1 MMINNT
7 RLEELREENDLK
19 QIDLANIFKIAKSTY
34 SEWEHNKIPIPT
46 KRVIQIANYY
56 KVNIDYLLNISNIR
70 TTIDNVT
77 SINLNKIG
85 DNIKYIR
92 NTLKLSQNQ
101 LADMLSIDQ
110 TTLSKYELGKSL
122 IQIDTLIGLSKLSN
136 ISIDYI
142 LGRTNNPKINK

>member
-1 MMINNT
+1 MINNT

-19 QIDLANIFKIAKSTY
+19 QIELAHIFKIAKSTY

-56 KVNIDYLLNISNIR
+56 KINIDYILDISNIKI
-70 TTIDNVT
+70 TINNIT
-77 SINLNKIG
+77 SINLNIIG
-85 DNIKYIR
+85 NNIKCIR
-92 NTLKLSQNQ
+92 NNLKLSQHQ
-101 LADMLSIDQ
+101 LADMLNIDQ

-142 LGRTNNPKINK
+142 IGRTNNPKISK

>member
-1 MMINNT
+1 MMTNNT

-70 TTIDNVT
+70 TTNDNIT

-142 LGRTNNPKINK
+142 IGRTNNPKINK